1 MHQISGEDANCL
13 YYIFSFIQYVYVVK
27 SANMAIAFYVPP
39 IHLIIMEKKSHNTFI
54 YDIKTCKKLSKRS
67 INKQMKIE

>member
-1 MHQISGEDANCL
+1 MHQISGADANCL

-39 IHLIIMEKKSHNTFI
+39 IHLIIMEKNHIILLFMILKHVKNCQR
-54 YDIKTCKKLSKRS
+54 DL
-67 INKQMKIE
+67 